1 MIPCQRHLF
10 DLPEGV
16 TYLNCAY
23 MSPLM
28 NAAAEAGVGGM
39 RGKQHPWKIRPED
52 FFSGSEVLRVEA
64 ARMFGAEAND
74 IAIVGSASYG
84 IAAAALNLPMR
95 KGQKILLLD
104 EQFPSNVYSWRR
116 VAQQN
121 GADVVS
127 VPWPEDGDWTAGVLR
142 RLDKDVAIAALPH
155 VQWTSGGVLDLGK
168 IGKAC
173 RDLGCALVL
182 DLTQSLGVVPFDV
195 KQVQPAFAV
204 AATYKWLLG
213 PYSLG
218 VLYVAPEWQ
227 NGRPLEENW
236 IQRENARNFSSLILY
251 TDGYEAGARRFDMG
265 ERSNFALAPAAS
277 VALQQI
283 SSWGIPEIAATTRV
297 LSDRLIKG
305 AERLGLTAWA
315 ERFRAPHYLCLRS
328 NSPIPTAL
336 TDRLAEK
343 SVFVSVRGSSI
354 RITPHV
360 YNSEADI
367 DRLLDVMDEALRG

>member
-28 NAAAEAGVGGM
+28 HAAADAGADGM
-39 RGKQHPWKIRPED
+39 RRKQRPWKIRPED
-52 FFSGSEVLRVEA
+52 FFSGSEALRVEA
-64 ARMFGAEAND
+64 ARIFGAGAND

-84 IAAAALNLPMR
+84 IAAAAMNLPVR
-95 KGQKILLLD
+95 KGQKILVLD
-104 EQFPSNVYSWRR
+104 EQFPSNMYSWRR
-116 VAQQN
+116 AAQQN
-121 GADVVS
+121 GADVIS
-127 VPWPEDGDWTAGVLR
+127 VPWPEDGDWTSGVLR
-142 RLDKDVAIAALPH
+142 LLEKNVAIAALPH
-155 VQWTSGGVLDLGK
+155 VQWTSGGVLDLVK

-173 RDLGCALVL
+173 REIECALVL

-195 KQVQPAFAV
+195 RQVQPAFAV

-227 NGRPLEENW
+227 SGRPLEENW
-236 IQRENARNFSSLILY
+236 IQRENARNFSALTL
-251 TDGYEAGARRFDMG
+251 TDGYEPGARRFDMG
-265 ERSNFALAPAAS
+265 ERSNFALVPSATA
-277 VALQQI
+277 ALQQI
-283 SSWGIPEIAATTRV
+283 SSWGVSEIAATTGT
-297 LSDRLIKG
+297 LTSRLING
-305 AERLGLTAWA
+305 ANTLGLTAWP

-328 NSPIPTAL
+328 NSPIPTTL
-336 TDRLAEK
+336 TDRLAEE
-343 SVFVSVRGSSI
+343 SVFISVRGTSI

-367 DRLLDVMDEALRG
+367 DRLLDVMEGALRG